1 MDPIFY
7 AWLAAAASP
16 FLCAALAYLLIAPAI
31 KYGLIDFPC
40 GRKQHDDPT
49 PLVGGLAIFLTVM
62 LAGALLG
69 RLPGSSWSLFAALMV
84 TIAIGVADDAR
95 EVGHRV
101 KFLAQIIAALI
112 IASGTGVH
120 VEHVG
125 DIFGL
130 GPLVLGKWSH
140 MVTTLAIVGLM
151 NAINMV
157 DGLDGLAGKLTLV
170 SFLAMVGAAL
180 GTDRTALA
188 LEMLVVGGAI
198 AGFLSLNL
206 RTPWRPKAIVFMG
219 DTGGMLLGLL
229 LAWYAMQLAGA
240 VGAPTRP
247 ITAVWLIAVPLLDMG
262 SVLLLRIMQKKSPFC
277 ADRQHMH
284 YVLLDSG
291 YTVVQ
296 VVALMSGVALVFA
309 LAALRA
315 QHDGVPELVLFLAF
329 LGVWVAY
336 LMCLR
341 HPRRFCSLAHRLIH
355 PGRPMA
361 IPDVYGER
369 K

>member
-16 FLCAALAYLLIAPAI
+16 FLCAALTYLLIAPAI
-31 KYGLIDFPC
+31 KYGLIDYPC

-49 PLVGGLAIFLTVM
+49 PLVGGLAIFLTVI
-62 LAGALLG
+62 LVGAFLG
-69 RLPGSSWSLFAALMV
+69 RLPGSSWSLFAALLV
-84 TIAIGVADDAR
+84 TVIIGLADDAR

-130 GPLVLGKWSH
+130 GPIVLGKWAH

-157 DGLDGLAGKLTLV
+157 DGVDGLAGKLTLV

-188 LEMLVVGGAI
+188 LEMLIVGGAI

-206 RTPWRPKAIVFMG
+206 RTPWRPKAAVFMG
-219 DTGGMLLGLL
+219 DTGSMLLGLF
-229 LAWYAMQLAGA
+229 LAWYSMQLAGA

-247 ITAVWLIAVPLLDMG
+247 ITAVWIIAVPLLDMG
-262 SVLLLRIMQKKSPFC
+262 SVLLLRIMQKRSPFS

-296 VVALMSGVALVFA
+296 VVALMSGFALVFA
-309 LAALRA
+309 LAGLRA
-315 QHDGVPELVLFLAF
+315 QHDGVPEFALFFAF
-329 LGVWVAY
+329 LGAWAIY
-336 LMCLR
+336 LTCLR
-341 HPRRFCSLAHRLIH
+341 HPQRFCSIAHRLIH
-355 PGRPMA
+355 PGRSMA